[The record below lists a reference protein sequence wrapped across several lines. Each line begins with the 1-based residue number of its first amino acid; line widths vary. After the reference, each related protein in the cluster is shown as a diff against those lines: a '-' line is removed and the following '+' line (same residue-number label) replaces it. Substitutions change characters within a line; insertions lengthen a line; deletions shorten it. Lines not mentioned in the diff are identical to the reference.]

1 MWMTNRRRTLAA
13 DDRAG
18 AGRVGVDR
26 LIHEPARLAI
36 MTNLFVVESA
46 NATYLLQQTGLTW
59 GNLGSHLAKLE
70 DAGYARITKAYRGK
84 QPETTISLT
93 PEGRNALV
101 EYRQR
106 LLAALAHIEG

>member
-1 MWMTNRRRTLAA
+1 MAA
-13 DDRAG
+13 TSG
-18 AGRVGVDR
+18 VGSRSPSVDR

-59 GNLGSHLAKLE
+59 GNLGSHLARLE
-70 DAGYARITKAYRGK
+70 DAGYARITKGFKGK

-93 PEGRNALV
+93 PKGRAALV
-101 EYRQR
+101 EYRQQ
-106 LLAALAHIEG
+106 LLAALARMAE